1 MRGVRMD
8 LAQRGGGRSRSNREV
23 VVLPALRQTP
33 HRRWRSGRPDTRGVL
48 RLGKEDNGKRK
59 DDRPCGD
66 PRGIGDQAGFVA
78 GRDHLLTVG
87 VCDGDGREVLYLEL
101 CPPLECDAWPRAEA
115 VNGISPIDVLDKPTI
130 EDARAVLQGVLDA
143 ASTIVC
149 YNAGFDLKFLEADG
163 FTYPDEVSDVML
175 DFAEIYGE
183 YDSRHHDYKWQKLV
197 KCAEYYGCPEFE
209 AHNSLGDAQATAWCW
224 RHVQRDMLSRG
235 GCDLEAEA
243 RDASDASRCR
253 SGAIKAD
260 RDRVVR

>member
-1 MRGVRMD
+1 M
-8 LAQRGGGRSRSNREV
+8 
-23 VVLPALRQTP
+23 
-33 HRRWRSGRPDTRGVL
+33 
-48 RLGKEDNGKRK
+48 
-59 DDRPCGD
+59 
-66 PRGIGDQAGFVA
+66 
-78 GRDHLLTVG
+78 
-87 VCDGDGREVLYLEL
+87 
-101 CPPLECDAWPRAEA
+101 
-115 VNGISPIDVLDKPTI
+115 LDKPTI

-224 RHVQRDMLSRG
+224 HHVQRDILSRG

-243 RDASDASRCR
+243 HDASDASRCR

>member
-1 MRGVRMD
+1 MASEKTIDRAAIRAASEIKPAPNAKSHPDVI
-8 LAQRGGGRSRSNREV
+8 
-23 VVLPALRQTP
+23 VL
-33 HRRWRSGRPDTRGVL
+33 DT
-48 RLGKEDNGKRK
+48 ETT
-59 DDRPCGD
+59 
-66 PRGIGDQAGFVA
+66 GFVA
-78 GRDHLLTVG
+78 GRDHLLTV
-87 VCDGDGREVLYLEL
+87 
-101 CPPLECDAWPRAEA
+101 
-115 VNGISPIDVLDKPTI
+115 
-130 EDARAVLQGVLDA
+130 
-143 ASTIVC
+143 VC

>member
-1 MRGVRMD
+1 M
-8 LAQRGGGRSRSNREV
+8 
-23 VVLPALRQTP
+23 
-33 HRRWRSGRPDTRGVL
+33 
-48 RLGKEDNGKRK
+48 
-59 DDRPCGD
+59 
-66 PRGIGDQAGFVA
+66 
-78 GRDHLLTVG
+78 
-87 VCDGDGREVLYLEL
+87 
-101 CPPLECDAWPRAEA
+101 
-115 VNGISPIDVLDKPTI
+115 LDKPTI

-143 ASTIVC
+143 ADTIVC

-183 YDSRHHDYKWQKLV
+183 YDPRHHDYKWQKLV

>member
-1 MRGVRMD
+1 MASEKTIDRAAIRAASEIKPVPNAKSHPD
-8 LAQRGGGRSRSNREV
+8 V
-23 VVLPALRQTP
+23 IVLGTE
-33 HRRWRSGRPDTRGVL
+33 TT
-48 RLGKEDNGKRK
+48 
-59 DDRPCGD
+59 
-66 PRGIGDQAGFVA
+66 GFVA

-115 VNGISPIDVLDKPTI
+115 VNGISPMDVLDKPTI

-183 YDSRHHDYKWQKLV
+183 YDPRHHDYKWQKLA

-224 RHVQRDMLSRG
+224 RHVRRDMLARG

-243 RDASDASRCR
+243 RGEVAASCT
-253 SGAIKAD
+253 AD
-260 RDRVVR
+260 GLTS